1 MKKIVVSAPSW
12 FSQSGGITVLHK
24 FVHTLNELG
33 YDGYLA
39 PSAPSGLGWHPNHI
53 QFNISD
59 RYDKIK
65 LITEE
70 VYKNLDDAI
79 VVYPESWY
87 GNYLNAPNVVRWIL
101 GPLNKSYTESG
112 NMYGFSYDG
121 WNEND
126 LWFWYND
133 MYKTKT
139 FNSFNKCMDNN
150 LNLTEFYRDIF
161 FDKNQERT
169 VNYWTLR
176 KSNGK
181 INPNDYIHDSSDLFL
196 GDIDKSLSNPDFD
209 IAGNYKKLA
218 EVLNK
223 TKRFYSYDTYTFV
236 SIQAVMC
243 GADSIVVP
251 TSGLDKKDFYSG
263 SEFNKYISYGLNDI
277 KKAQSIRN
285 ELDNHI
291 TEFEKRSIQ
300 QIHTFIEKCN
310 DYFR

>member
-24 FVHTLNELG
+24 LVDILNVLG
-33 YDGYLA
+33 YDAYMA

-53 QFNISD
+53 PFNISS
-59 RYDKIK
+59 RYKNIK
-65 LITEE
+65 MITTE
-70 VYKNLDDAI
+70 VYENLNDAI

-101 GPLNKSYTESG
+101 GPPDKSYTESG
-112 NMYGFSYDG
+112 NIGGFSYDSWG
-121 WNEND
+121 END
-126 LWFWYND
+126 IWFWYND
-133 MYKTKT
+133 MYKSKS
-139 FNSFNKCMDNN
+139 FNSFNKDMNN
-150 LNLTEFYRDIF
+150 DLNLTEFYRDIF
-161 FDKNQERT
+161 FDRNEERMI
-169 VNYWTLR
+169 NCWTLR

-181 INPNDYIHDSSDLFL
+181 IYPNDYIHDPSDLFF
-196 GDIDKSLSNPDFD
+196 GDIDKSLPNPDFD

-218 EVLNK
+218 EIFNK

-251 TSGLDKKDFYSG
+251 SSGLDKKDFYKG
-263 SEFNKYISYGLNDI
+263 SEFSKYISYGLDDI
-277 KKAQSIRN
+277 ENAKSIRN

-291 TEFEKRSIQ
+291 VEFENRSIK
-300 QIHTFIEKCN
+300 QIHEFMEKCN
-310 DYFR
+310 DYFK